1 MYRCFRLKKG
11 ADLKGEI
18 ESFAKA
24 HHISGILL
32 SGVGS
37 LTKLQIRLADGES
50 TMEKNGEF
58 EIVSLMGTLSEDGV
72 HLHIS
77 VSDEEGNTIGG
88 HLKNGC
94 IINTTAEICIL
105 ELEDY
110 KFTREFDEDTGY
122 DELVVHKK

>member
-1 MYRCFRLKKG
+1 MYHCFRLKKG

-18 ESFAKA
+18 ESFVKT
-24 HHISGILL
+24 HHISGVLL

-50 TMEKNGEF
+50 TMEKDGEF
-58 EIVSLMGTLSEDGV
+58 EIVSLMGTLSEDGI

-77 VSDEEGNTIGG
+77 VSDNDGNTIGG

-110 KFTREFDEDTGY
+110 KFTREFDKDTGY
-122 DELVVHKK
+122 NELVVKEK